1 MIYRSFEIYNSVWS
15 KLMMLWLTVLLF
27 VSPVEGQAKWTAN
40 KKAVVASVK
49 KHEKE
54 LTSISDNIWS
64 YAELSL
70 AEHQSSKALSDYAEK
85 NGFKVERG
93 VAGMPTAIVAT
104 YGSGR
109 PRIGILGEFDAN
121 AGISQKKQPTKEARI
136 AGAPGHGCGHNLFG
150 TGSLGAAIAIKEL
163 MEKKKLKGTIVF
175 FGTPAE
181 ETIFGKT
188 YMARAGLF
196 NDLDICMDWHP
207 GDNLEASTQSSKALV
222 DFRVKY
228 YGKAAHASSD
238 PWNGFSAVDGLELY
252 TTGMNYYREH
262 IRPTARIH
270 YHIETAGDVVN
281 VVPEHAQIWTRVR
294 ENDRENLN
302 VVYER
307 VKKIAEGAAM
317 MAEVDYS
324 IELISGIY
332 EIQPNRTGAAAL
344 LKNMEL
350 LGPIDYSKDE
360 LKYAKTIQRET
371 GKPEEGMDADIEP
384 LRETLPAQGG
394 STDVGDVSQIVP
406 VVRARVSAAPKD
418 VPWHSWAVV
427 ACTGMSIGHKG
438 MFFAAKSLSMTM
450 VDLFEN
456 PQLVKEIK
464 AEFKKRKGDKVYKA
478 MIPDGP
484 PPVPQK

>member
-1 MIYRSFEIYNSVWS
+1 MIYRSFEIHNSVWS

-163 MEKKKLKGTIVF
+163 MEQKKLKGTIVF

-371 GKPEEGMDADIEP
+371 DKPEEGMDADIEP

>member
-1 MIYRSFEIYNSVWS
+1 MIYRSFEIHNSVWS

-40 KKAVVASVK
+40 KKAVVASVE

-70 AEHQSSKALSDYAEK
+70 VEHQSSKALSDYAEK

-371 GKPEEGMDADIEP
+371 DKPEEGMDADIEP

-484 PPVPQK
+484 PPVPQN

>member
-1 MIYRSFEIYNSVWS
+1 MTNKSFPIHHSLS
-15 KLMMLWLTVLLF
+15 RLFLLL
-27 VSPVEGQAKWTAN
+27 VALLIAAPVKGKVKWTAN
-40 KKAVVASVK
+40 KKAVVASVE
-49 KHEKE
+49 KHKKE
-54 LTSISDNIWS
+54 LTGISDNIWS
-64 YAELSL
+64 YAELAL
-70 AEHQSSKALSDYAEK
+70 VEHQSSRALSDYAEK

-93 VAGMPTAIVAT
+93 VAGMPTAFVAT
-104 YGSGR
+104 YGSGK

-121 AGISQKKQPTKEARI
+121 AGISQKAQPTKEARI
-136 AGAPGHGCGHNLFG
+136 TGAPGHGCGHNLFG

-163 MEKKKLKGTIVF
+163 MEKKKLKGTVVF
-175 FGTPAE
+175 IGTPAE

-196 NDLDICMDWHP
+196 DDLDVCMDWHP

-222 DFRVKY
+222 DFRVKF
-228 YGKAAHASSD
+228 YGKAAHASAD

-294 ENDRENLN
+294 ENDRGNLN

-324 IELISGIY
+324 IELISGIF

-371 GKPEEGMDADIEP
+371 DKPEDGMDADIEP

-394 STDVGDVSQIVP
+394 STDVGDVSQIIP
-406 VVRARVSAAPKD
+406 VVRARVTAAPKD

-438 MFFAAKSLSMTM
+438 MLFAAKSLSMTM

-464 AEFKKRKGDKVYKA
+464 AEFKERKGDKVYKA

-484 PPVPQK
+484 PPVPQN

>member
-1 MIYRSFEIYNSVWS
+1 MIYRSFEIHNSVWS

-40 KKAVVASVK
+40 KKAVVASVE

-70 AEHQSSKALSDYAEK
+70 VEHQSSKALSDYAEK

-371 GKPEEGMDADIEP
+371 DKPEEGMDADIEP

-438 MFFAAKSLSMTM
+438 MLFAAKSLSMTM

>member
-1 MIYRSFEIYNSVWS
+1 MIYRSFEIHNSVWS

-163 MEKKKLKGTIVF
+163 MEQKKLKGTIVF

-438 MFFAAKSLSMTM
+438 MLFAAKSLSMTM

-484 PPVPQK
+484 PPVPQN

>member
-40 KKAVVASVK
+40 KKAVVASVE

-163 MEKKKLKGTIVF
+163 MEQKKLKGTIVF

-371 GKPEEGMDADIEP
+371 DKPEEGMDADIEP

-484 PPVPQK
+484 PPVPQN

>member
-1 MIYRSFEIYNSVWS
+1 MIYRSFEIHNSVWP

-27 VSPVEGQAKWTAN
+27 VSPIEGQAKWTAN

-70 AEHQSSKALSDYAEK
+70 VEHQSSKVLSDYAEK

-109 PRIGILGEFDAN
+109 PHIGILGEFDAN

-163 MEKKKLKGTIVF
+163 MEKKKLKGTVIF

-196 NDLDICMDWHP
+196 DDLDICMDWHP

-360 LKYAKTIQRET
+360 LKYARTIQRET
-371 GKPEEGMDADIEP
+371 DKPEEGMDADIEP

-438 MFFAAKSLSMTM
+438 MLFAAKSLSMTM

-464 AEFKKRKGDKVYKA
+464 AEFKNRKGDKVYKA

>member
-1 MIYRSFEIYNSVWS
+1 
-15 KLMMLWLTVLLF
+15 MLWLTVLLF

-163 MEKKKLKGTIVF
+163 MEQKKLKGTIVF

-371 GKPEEGMDADIEP
+371 DKPEEGMDADIEP

-438 MFFAAKSLSMTM
+438 M
-450 VDLFEN
+450 
-456 PQLVKEIK
+456 
-464 AEFKKRKGDKVYKA
+464 
-478 MIPDGP
+478 
-484 PPVPQK
+484 

>member
-1 MIYRSFEIYNSVWS
+1 MIYRSFEIHNSVWS

-40 KKAVVASVK
+40 KKAVVASVE

-70 AEHQSSKALSDYAEK
+70 VEHQSSKALSDYAEK

-163 MEKKKLKGTIVF
+163 MEQKKLKGTIVF

-371 GKPEEGMDADIEP
+371 DKPEEGMDADIEP

-484 PPVPQK
+484 PPVPQN

>member
-1 MIYRSFEIYNSVWS
+1 MTNISFPIHQSLS
-15 KLMMLWLTVLLF
+15 RLFLLL
-27 VSPVEGQAKWTAN
+27 VALLIAAPVKGKVKWTAN
-40 KKAVVASVK
+40 KKAVVASVE
-49 KHEKE
+49 KHKKE
-54 LTSISDNIWS
+54 LTGISDNIWS
-64 YAELSL
+64 YAELAL
-70 AEHQSSKALSDYAEK
+70 VEHQSSRALSDYAEK

-93 VAGMPTAIVAT
+93 VAGMPTAFVAT
-104 YGSGR
+104 YGSGK

-121 AGISQKKQPTKEARI
+121 AGISQKAQPTKEARI
-136 AGAPGHGCGHNLFG
+136 TGAPGHGCGHNLFG

-163 MEKKKLKGTIVF
+163 MEKKKLKGTVVF
-175 FGTPAE
+175 IGTPAE

-196 NDLDICMDWHP
+196 DDLDVCMDWHP

-222 DFRVKY
+222 DFRVKF
-228 YGKAAHASSD
+228 YGKAAHASAD

-294 ENDRENLN
+294 ENDRGNLN

-371 GKPEEGMDADIEP
+371 DKPEDGMDADIEP

-394 STDVGDVSQIVP
+394 STDVGDVSQIIP
-406 VVRARVSAAPKD
+406 VVRARVTAAPKD

-438 MFFAAKSLSMTM
+438 MLFAAKSLSMTM

-464 AEFKKRKGDKVYKA
+464 AEFKERKGDKVYKA

-484 PPVPQK
+484 PPVPQN

>member
-1 MIYRSFEIYNSVWS
+1 MTNKSFPIHHSLS
-15 KLMMLWLTVLLF
+15 RLFLLL
-27 VSPVEGQAKWTAN
+27 VALLIAAPVKGKVKWTAN
-40 KKAVVASVK
+40 KKAVVASVE
-49 KHEKE
+49 KHKKE
-54 LTSISDNIWS
+54 LTGISDNIWS
-64 YAELSL
+64 YAELAL
-70 AEHQSSKALSDYAEK
+70 VEHQSSRALSDYAEK

-93 VAGMPTAIVAT
+93 VAGMPTAFVAT
-104 YGSGR
+104 YGSGK

-121 AGISQKKQPTKEARI
+121 AGISQKAQPTKEARI
-136 AGAPGHGCGHNLFG
+136 TGAPGHGCGHNLFG

-163 MEKKKLKGTIVF
+163 MEKKKLKGTVVF
-175 FGTPAE
+175 IGTPAE

-196 NDLDICMDWHP
+196 DDLDVCMDWHP

-222 DFRVKY
+222 DFRVKF
-228 YGKAAHASSD
+228 YGKAAHASAD

-294 ENDRENLN
+294 ENDRGNLN

-371 GKPEEGMDADIEP
+371 DKPEDGMDADIEP

-394 STDVGDVSQIVP
+394 STDVGDVSQIIP
-406 VVRARVSAAPKD
+406 VVRARVTAAPKD

-438 MFFAAKSLSMTM
+438 MLFAAKSLSMTM

-464 AEFKKRKGDKVYKA
+464 AEFKERKGDKVYKA

-484 PPVPQK
+484 PPVPQN

>member
-1 MIYRSFEIYNSVWS
+1 MTNKSFPIHHSLS
-15 KLMMLWLTVLLF
+15 RLFLLL
-27 VSPVEGQAKWTAN
+27 VALLIAAPVKGKVKWTAN
-40 KKAVVASVK
+40 KKAVVASVE
-49 KHEKE
+49 KHKKE
-54 LTSISDNIWS
+54 LTGISDNIWS
-64 YAELSL
+64 YAELAL
-70 AEHQSSKALSDYAEK
+70 VEHQSSRALSDYAEK

-93 VAGMPTAIVAT
+93 VAGMPTAFVAT
-104 YGSGR
+104 YGSGK

-121 AGISQKKQPTKEARI
+121 AGISQKAQPTKEARI
-136 AGAPGHGCGHNLFG
+136 TGAPGHGCGHNLFG

-163 MEKKKLKGTIVF
+163 MEKKKLKGTVVF
-175 FGTPAE
+175 IGTPAE

-196 NDLDICMDWHP
+196 DDLDVCMDWHP

-222 DFRVKY
+222 DFRVKF
-228 YGKAAHASSD
+228 YGKAAHASAD

-294 ENDRENLN
+294 ENDRGNLN

-371 GKPEEGMDADIEP
+371 DKPEDGMDADIEP

-394 STDVGDVSQIVP
+394 STDVGDVSQIIP
-406 VVRARVSAAPKD
+406 VVRARVTAAPKD

-438 MFFAAKSLSMTM
+438 MLFAAKSLSMTM

-484 PPVPQK
+484 PPVPQN

>member
-1 MIYRSFEIYNSVWS
+1 MTNKSFPIHHSLS
-15 KLMMLWLTVLLF
+15 RLFLLL
-27 VSPVEGQAKWTAN
+27 VALLIAAPVMGKAKWTAN
-40 KKAVVASVK
+40 KKAVVASVE
-49 KHEKE
+49 KHKKE
-54 LTSISDNIWS
+54 LTGISDNIWS
-64 YAELSL
+64 YAELAL
-70 AEHQSSKALSDYAEK
+70 VEHQSSRALSDYAEK

-93 VAGMPTAIVAT
+93 VAGMPTAFVAT
-104 YGSGR
+104 YGSGK

-121 AGISQKKQPTKEARI
+121 AGISQKAQPTKEARI
-136 AGAPGHGCGHNLFG
+136 TGAPGHGCGHNLFG

-163 MEKKKLKGTIVF
+163 MEKKKLKGTVVF
-175 FGTPAE
+175 IGTPAE

-196 NDLDICMDWHP
+196 DDLDVCMDWHP

-222 DFRVKY
+222 DFRVKF
-228 YGKAAHASSD
+228 YGKAAHASAD

-294 ENDRENLN
+294 ENDRGNLN

-371 GKPEEGMDADIEP
+371 DKPEDGMDADIEP

-394 STDVGDVSQIVP
+394 STDVGDVSQIIP
-406 VVRARVSAAPKD
+406 VVRARVTAAPKD

-438 MFFAAKSLSMTM
+438 MLFAAKSLSMTM

-464 AEFKKRKGDKVYKA
+464 AEFKERKGDKVYKA

-484 PPVPQK
+484 PPVPQN

>member
-484 PPVPQK
+484 PPVPQN